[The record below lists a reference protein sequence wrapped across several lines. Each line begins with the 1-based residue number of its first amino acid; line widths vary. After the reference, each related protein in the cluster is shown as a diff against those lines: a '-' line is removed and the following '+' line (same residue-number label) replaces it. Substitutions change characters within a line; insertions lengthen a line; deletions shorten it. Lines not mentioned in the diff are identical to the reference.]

1 MTTQESAGAGQEGAA
16 RRDGTPGRTTSL
28 MHGAG
33 LKPARPAPRWPRLSI
48 VVPAYNEGTRLPATL
63 PALAAYAAR
72 FPGGAEVLVVDDGSS
87 DGTAAVAERFAPP
100 EDNQAWKLR
109 VLREPHR
116 GKAAAVRAGVLHASG
131 DYVLFCDAD
140 LATPVEEFDRFLP
153 WLERGYE
160 VVIGSREGAGAVRQ
174 AEPFYRHVMGRVFNR
189 LVQLLVVPGIED
201 TQCGFKCFTRPAAQQ
216 IFTRVRL
223 YGEGARRVKGSMVTA
238 FDVEILYLARRLGYR
253 VQVVPVRWRY
263 VPGSKVRPVADTLRM
278 VWDVLRV
285 WAYGRFGRYTG
296 LKDGRPRAVTHRNG
310 AEISGGE

>member
-1 MTTQESAGAGQEGAA
+1 MPQGSDIVPGEERAATPGAA
-16 RRDGTPGRTTSL
+16 VLAGGRKVTDP
-28 MHGAG
+28 AG
-33 LKPARPAPRWPRLSI
+33 YQPRLSI
-48 VVPAYNEGTRLPATL
+48 VVPAYNEEARLPATL

-100 EDNQAWKLR
+100 EDNHAWQLR

-116 GKAAAVRAGVLHASG
+116 GKAAAVRAGVLQASG
-131 DYVLFCDAD
+131 KYILFCDAD

-153 WLERGYE
+153 WLEQGYE
-160 VVIGSREGAGAVRQ
+160 VVIGSREGLGAVRQ
-174 AEPFYRHVMGRVFNR
+174 AEPWHRHLMGRVFNR

-201 TQCGFKCFTRPAAQQ
+201 TQCGFKCFTRAAAQR
-216 IFTRVRL
+216 IFSRVRL
-223 YGEGARRVKGSMVTA
+223 YGEDARPVKGSMVTA
-238 FDVEILYLARRLGYR
+238 FDVEVLYLARRLGYR

-285 WAYGRFGRYTG
+285 WANGRFGRY
-296 LKDGRPRAVTHRNG
+296 
-310 AEISGGE
+310 SGWTS